1 MLLVIIVFLLI
12 FSFVILAHEFGHFI
26 VARKS
31 GVRIDEFG
39 IGYPPRI
46 WGKKIRG
53 VTYSINWIPFGGFV
67 KIYGE
72 NSEKETLKD
81 SDSFCSK
88 SPKIKAGILLAGIG
102 ANLFVAIIFF
112 YFLLGFHNFQT
123 FQSQFFDYQFPF
135 GQQNDYPMISEVLDG
150 SPAQEAGINEFD
162 VVIAGNEEYFS
173 NSDELI
179 NFIDQNRG
187 EEITLYLANAHNPNE
202 EKIVKLVPRIDP
214 PENSGA
220 IGVMLGDV
228 SRLSYQ
234 GIPNKAFSG
243 VLHTLNLGHF
253 TFSALGHLI
262 KISIVEGDIRPL
274 STSFSGPVGILAFTK
289 LSMAGGVWQLFY
301 FIAAISLGLAV
312 INILPIP
319 AADGG
324 RLVFVIYEAIFKKRA
339 PARVERAV
347 NAFGMFFL
355 LALFLIITIKD
366 IIQFKDILIK

>member
-1 MLLVIIVFLLI
+1 MFLVIIVFLLI
-12 FSFVILAHEFGHFI
+12 FSFVILAHEFGHFM
-26 VARKS
+26 VAKRS
-31 GVRIDEFG
+31 GVRIEEFG

-53 VTYSINWIPFGGFV
+53 VTYSVNWIPFGGFV

-72 NSEKETLKD
+72 NSDEEALKD
-81 SDSFCSK
+81 SDSFGAK
-88 SPKIKAGILLAGIG
+88 PPRIKAGILLAGIG
-102 ANLFVAIIFF
+102 ANLLAAIILF

-123 FQSQFFDYQFPF
+123 FQGQFFDYRFPF
-135 GQQNDYPMISEVLDG
+135 GQQTDYPMISEILDG
-150 SPAQEAGINEFD
+150 SPAQEAGLNEFD
-162 VVIAGNEEYFS
+162 VVIAGNGEYFS

-187 EEITLYLANAHNPNE
+187 KEIALRLTNAHHPSE
-202 EKIVKLVPRIDP
+202 RVVKLVPRVNP

-228 SRLSYQ
+228 SRLSYE
-234 GIPNKAFSG
+234 GIPNQALSG
-243 VLHTLNLGHF
+243 ILHTLNLSHF
-253 TFSALGHLI
+253 TFSALGYLI
-262 KISIVEGDIRPL
+262 KISIVERNIQPL
-274 STSFSGPVGILAFTK
+274 SASFSGPVGILAFTK
-289 LSMAGGVWQLFY
+289 LSMAGGAWQLFY

-347 NAFGMFFL
+347 NAFGMFLL
-355 LALFLIITIKD
+355 LALFLVITVKD
-366 IIQFKDILIK
+366 IIQFKDILF